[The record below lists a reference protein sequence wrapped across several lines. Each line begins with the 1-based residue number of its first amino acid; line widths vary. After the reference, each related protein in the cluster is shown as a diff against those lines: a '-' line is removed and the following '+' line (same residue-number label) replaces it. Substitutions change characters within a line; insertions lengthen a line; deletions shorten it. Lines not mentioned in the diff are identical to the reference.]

1 MKVECTVDGKMLS
14 LSVSSDKPL
23 SLILIENLNNP
34 SLESR
39 CSGHQC
45 GNCIVLMDGKAVLSC
60 LVPAFAVRGATI
72 TTFEA
77 FSRSR
82 DYRDIEKAF
91 TAAGTIPCPKCM
103 ASRVMLIENI
113 LRRYEN
119 NEMAID
125 EGEILQENAVIKCT
139 CMDENTLLTIVREAL
154 AFRRKR
160 NVRRA

>member
-1 MKVECTVDGKMLS
+1 MKVECTIDGKMLS
-14 LSVSSDKPL
+14 LSISSDKPL

-39 CSGHQC
+39 CFGHQC
-45 GNCIVLMDGKAVLSC
+45 GNCIVLMNGKAVLSC
-60 LVPAFAVRGATI
+60 LVPAFAIKGATI

-82 DYRDIEKAF
+82 DYRDIEKAIGVVGN
-91 TAAGTIPCPKCM
+91 TPCSKCE
-103 ASRVMLIENI
+103 ASRVMLIEHI

-119 NEMAID
+119 NDLEID
-125 EGEILQENAVIKCT
+125 EGEILQENAIIKCT
-139 CMDENTLLTIVREAL
+139 CMDQKTFLNIVREAL